1 VKPVVEVWFMPSVIA
16 LLERREA
23 RAQEELDAW
32 LQRLREA
39 EEHVASC
46 QERLD
51 CARIGREEV
60 LRALAEEGEG
70 VAGAPQAGAP
80 VSPPASADAQGVGS
94 GRDAVAAASGGPV
107 VPAGYDAR
115 PPVWRAGLGVDALSG
130 AYRQIFEVV
139 AARSGPVSAR
149 ELTAAMGRD
158 AGRLNE
164 VEKVRHRAYA
174 LQARGWLARVP
185 GGLFIAAAG
194 PAARGGTRASAGAGG
209 PVSG

>member
-1 VKPVVEVWFMPSVIA
+1 MPSVIA

-32 LQRLREA
+32 LKRLREA

-60 LRALAEEGEG
+60 LRALAEEGEV
-70 VAGAPQAGAP
+70 VAGAPRAEVP
-80 VSPPASADAQGVGS
+80 VVSPASVDAQAVEA
-94 GRDAVAAASGGPV
+94 GREVVAAASGGPAV
-107 VPAGYDAR
+107 PAGLPAGYDSR
-115 PPVWRAGLGVDALSG
+115 PPVWRAGLGVEALSG
-130 AYRQIFEVV
+130 VYRQIFEVV
-139 AARSGPVSAR
+139 AGRGGPVSAR
-149 ELTAAMGRD
+149 ELTAAVGRD

-174 LQARGWLARVP
+174 LQARGWLVRVP
-185 GGLFIAAAG
+185 GGLFTLAAG
-194 PAARGGTRASAGAGG
+194 PAGRGGTRASAGAGG
-209 PVSG
+209 PASG